1 MWAPQPCAHT
11 RVGKEPEETLGDI
24 VIVGKEET
32 LGDIVIRM
40 TSPDSHRDGSF
51 TGP

>member
-11 RVGKEPEETLGDI
+11 RVGKEETLGDI

-32 LGDIVIRM
+32 LGDIVILM